1 MALVKRKIRET
12 EENLGK
18 ISYPLKK
25 LEMVNRHKMY
35 VKANKNKNDILDLKN
50 MTAEIKHW
58 LEELEDKSMKLPK
71 TYKRKQGDE
80 KYDQKRIRVKA
91 QSRGSNI

>member
-1 MALVKRKIRET
+1 MLNK
-12 EENLGK
+12 
-18 ISYPLKK
+18 
-25 LEMVNRHKMY
+25 HKMY

-58 LEELEDKSMKLPK
+58 LEELEDKSTKLPK
-71 TYKRKQGDE
+71 TYRRKWDE